1 MRMEIIERFNQ
12 ENAPFYL
19 ANHGDNSVSLC
30 LELSFLSDEYMD
42 FGQYAFDAYAK
53 EIGDPITQ
61 NGFYTHGDGYE
72 WKAVFRKVFADDP
85 ALENISFDSEAGGFF
100 CNGKDVDAMVS
111 LGTRFR
117 QLVLE
122 PEKFKNIVPAALRE
136 RANQEAYEKE
146 MQRTV
151 GGFLELHPT
160 ATVDLLMDEGH
171 IRISPERAKELKQ
184 CQQIQIYDGTGNCV
198 TLPAS
203 YVLNQEIAYSQGS
216 NNSNERYTVVL
227 ESQENSSQNME
238 LKI

>member
-19 ANHGDNSVSLC
+19 VNHGDNSVSLC

-42 FGQYAFDAYAK
+42 FGQDAFNAYAK

-61 NGFYTHGDGYE
+61 NGLYTHGNGYE
-72 WKAVFRKVFADDP
+72 WEAVFRKAFEDDP
-85 ALENISFDSEAGGFF
+85 ALASISFDSEAGGFF

-122 PEKFKNIVPAALRE
+122 PERFKAIVPTALRE
-136 RANQEAYEKE
+136 RAAQEAYEKE

-227 ESQENSSQNME
+227 ESQERSSHDME

>member
-1 MRMEIIERFNQ
+1 MEIIERFNQ

-19 ANHGDNSVSLC
+19 VNHGDNSVSLC

-42 FGQYAFDAYAK
+42 FGQDAFNAYAK

-61 NGFYTHGDGYE
+61 NGLYTHGNGYE
-72 WKAVFRKVFADDP
+72 WEAVFRKAFEDDP
-85 ALENISFDSEAGGFF
+85 ALASISFDSEAGGFF

-122 PEKFKNIVPAALRE
+122 PERFKTIVPPALRE
-136 RANQEAYEKE
+136 RAAQEAYEKE

-203 YVLNQEIAYSQGS
+203 YVLNQEIAYSQDS

-227 ESQENSSQNME
+227 ESQERSSHDME
-238 LKI
+238 LNI

>member
-1 MRMEIIERFNQ
+1 MEIIERFNQ

-19 ANHGDNSVSLC
+19 VNHGDNSVSLC

-42 FGQYAFDAYAK
+42 FGQDAFNAYAK

-61 NGFYTHGDGYE
+61 NGLYTHGNGYE
-72 WKAVFRKVFADDP
+72 WEAVFRKAFEDDP
-85 ALENISFDSEAGGFF
+85 ALASISFDSEAGGFF

-122 PEKFKNIVPAALRE
+122 PERFKTIVPPALRE
-136 RANQEAYEKE
+136 RAAQEAYEKE

-203 YVLNQEIAYSQGS
+203 YVLNQEIAYSQDS

-227 ESQENSSQNME
+227 ESQENSSQDME

>member
-1 MRMEIIERFNQ
+1 MEIIERFNQ

-19 ANHGDNSVSLC
+19 VNHGDNSVSLC

-42 FGQYAFDAYAK
+42 FGQDAFNAYAK

-61 NGFYTHGDGYE
+61 NGLYTHGNGYE
-72 WKAVFRKVFADDP
+72 WEAVFRKAFEDDP
-85 ALENISFDSEAGGFF
+85 ALASISFDSEAGGFF

-122 PEKFKNIVPAALRE
+122 PERFKTIVPPALRE
-136 RANQEAYEKE
+136 RAAQEAYEKE

-203 YVLNQEIAYSQGS
+203 YVLNQEIAYSQDS

-227 ESQENSSQNME
+227 ESQERSSHDME

>member
-1 MRMEIIERFNQ
+1 
-12 ENAPFYL
+12 
-19 ANHGDNSVSLC
+19 
-30 LELSFLSDEYMD
+30 MD
-42 FGQYAFDAYAK
+42 FGQDAFNAYAK

-61 NGFYTHGDGYE
+61 NGLYTHGNGYE
-72 WKAVFRKVFADDP
+72 WEAVFRKAFEDDP
-85 ALENISFDSEAGGFF
+85 ALASISFDSEAGGFF

-122 PEKFKNIVPAALRE
+122 PERFKTIVPPALRE
-136 RANQEAYEKE
+136 RAAQEAYEKE

-203 YVLNQEIAYSQGS
+203 YVLNQEIAYSQDS
-216 NNSNERYTVVL
+216 NNSNERYTVVM
-227 ESQENSSQNME
+227 ESQENSSQDME

>member
-1 MRMEIIERFNQ
+1 MEIIERFNQ

-19 ANHGDNSVSLC
+19 VNHGDNSASLC

-42 FGQYAFDAYAK
+42 FGQDAFNAYAK

-61 NGFYTHGDGYE
+61 NGLYTHGNGYE
-72 WKAVFRKVFADDP
+72 WEAVFRKAFEDDP
-85 ALENISFDSEAGGFF
+85 ALASISFDSEAGGFF

-122 PEKFKNIVPAALRE
+122 PERFKTIVPPALRE
-136 RANQEAYEKE
+136 RAAQEAYEKE

-203 YVLNQEIAYSQGS
+203 YVLNQEIAYSQDS

-227 ESQENSSQNME
+227 ESQENSSQDME

>member
-1 MRMEIIERFNQ
+1 MEIIERFNQ

-19 ANHGDNSVSLC
+19 VNHGDNSASLC
-30 LELSFLSDEYMD
+30 LEVSFLSDEYMD
-42 FGQYAFDAYAK
+42 FGQDAFNAYAK

-61 NGFYTHGDGYE
+61 NGLYTHGNGYE
-72 WKAVFRKVFADDP
+72 WEAVFRKAFEDDP
-85 ALENISFDSEAGGFF
+85 ALASISFDSEAGGFF

-122 PEKFKNIVPAALRE
+122 PERFKTIVPPALRE
-136 RANQEAYEKE
+136 RAAQEAYEKE

-203 YVLNQEIAYSQGS
+203 YVLNQEIAYSQDS
-216 NNSNERYTVVL
+216 NNSNERYTVVM
-227 ESQENSSQNME
+227 ESQENSSQDME

>member
-19 ANHGDNSVSLC
+19 VNHGDNSVSLC

-42 FGQYAFDAYAK
+42 FGQDAFNAYAK
-53 EIGDPITQ
+53 EIGDPITK

-72 WKAVFRKVFADDP
+72 WEAVFRKVFADDP
-85 ALENISFDSEAGGFF
+85 TLENISFDSEVGGFF
-100 CNGKDVDAMVS
+100 CNGRDVDAMVS

-122 PEKFKNIVPAALRE
+122 PQKFKNIVPTVLRE
-136 RANQEAYEKE
+136 RAEQETYEKE

-203 YVLNQEIAYSQGS
+203 YVLNQKIAYSQGTS
-216 NNSNERYTVVL
+216 NSNERYTVVL
-227 ESQENSSQNME
+227 EPQERSPHDME

>member
-19 ANHGDNSVSLC
+19 VNHGDNSVSLC

-42 FGQYAFDAYAK
+42 FGQYAFNAYAK

-61 NGFYTHGDGYE
+61 NGLYTHGNGYE
-72 WKAVFRKVFADDP
+72 WEAVFQKAFEDDP
-85 ALENISFDSEAGGFF
+85 VLASISFDSEAGGFF

-122 PEKFKNIVPAALRE
+122 PERFKTIVPTALRE
-136 RANQEAYEKE
+136 RAAQEAYEKE

-171 IRISPERAKELKQ
+171 IRISPERVKELKQ

-227 ESQENSSQNME
+227 ESQERSSHDME

>member
-1 MRMEIIERFNQ
+1 MEIIERFNQ

-19 ANHGDNSVSLC
+19 VNHGDNSVSLC

-42 FGQYAFDAYAK
+42 FGQDAFNAYAK

-61 NGFYTHGDGYE
+61 NGLYTHGNGYE
-72 WKAVFRKVFADDP
+72 WEAVFRKAFEDDP
-85 ALENISFDSEAGGFF
+85 ALASISFDSEAGGFF
-100 CNGKDVDAMVS
+100 CNGKDVDAIVS

-122 PEKFKNIVPAALRE
+122 PERFKTIVPPALRE
-136 RANQEAYEKE
+136 RAAQEAYEKE

-203 YVLNQEIAYSQGS
+203 YVLNQEIAYSQDS

-227 ESQENSSQNME
+227 ESQERSSHDME